1 MPETMKLHGSAKT
14 KITKDRN
21 GKNVPCLEITEVL
34 LVYSN
39 TANNDC
45 SQDSRILYIFVSNK
59 LFGQLLDTSFENFIF
74 LKIFNSEFS

>member
-1 MPETMKLHGSAKT
+1 MKLHGSAKT

-39 TANNDC
+39 TANNDS